1 MAMEPRGVGVY
12 SFKEHLQGQF
22 VYFNV
27 LRLKQSFML
36 WIGTT
41 AKMDVLSVA
50 MKNINV

>member
-1 MAMEPRGVGVY
+1 MATEPRGVGVY
-12 SFKEHLQGQF
+12 SFKEILQGQS

-36 WIGTT
+36 WIGTA